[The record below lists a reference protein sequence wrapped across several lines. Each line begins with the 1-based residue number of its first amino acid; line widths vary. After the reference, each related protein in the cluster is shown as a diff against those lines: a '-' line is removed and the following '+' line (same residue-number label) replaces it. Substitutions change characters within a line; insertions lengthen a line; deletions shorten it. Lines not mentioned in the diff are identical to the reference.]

1 MCISVDIHTTVFSNW
16 LLRLQREKLT
26 IWGDGMAQWCASACS
41 HAAWVS
47 CASKKWL
54 VKGDM
59 KPWMKRMSS
68 QNRPMTNDF
77 WMFLLGNMEIY
88 KWKAMT
94 GYDPI
99 SIEGWWFGPP
109 FFSLGVYF
117 LTPNH
122 WILKSLI
129 HCRFL
134 SWDLRI
140 LSEDHIEITY
150 YFNFQICTNWWFGI
164 GKFFDKG
171 HDIVILGMY
180 LYKRGTYSFIVCN
193 LYFYTF
199 AGLD

>member
-1 MCISVDIHTTVFSNW
+1 MYSYTCTYNLFSNW
-16 LLRLQREKLT
+16 LVRLQPEKLT

-41 HAAWVS
+41 HAAWVG
-47 CASKKWL
+47 CLKDGWL
-54 VKGDM
+54 TLEWSECHPKID
-59 KPWMKRMSS
+59 
-68 QNRPMTNDF
+68 PMTNDF
-77 WMFLLGNMEIY
+77 WMFFSFINEKQWQQWSNQHWRMVI
-88 KWKAMT
+88 WPT
-94 GYDPI
+94 
-99 SIEGWWFGPP
+99 
-109 FFSLGVYF
+109 FFFRLGVYF

-134 SWDLRI
+134 NWDLRI
-140 LSEDHIEITY
+140 LSEDHTEMIY
-150 YFNFQICTNWWFGI
+150 YVNFQICTNWWFGI
-164 GKFFDKG
+164 GKFFHKG